1 MKNTDL
7 LTNTLIA
14 HRGLHNINDGI
25 PENSVPAFR
34 RAINKGYSIE
44 LDVHLTKD
52 KKIVVFHDNTL
63 KRVCGINKKIEECT
77 YDELL
82 KYNLFDTK
90 YKIPL
95 FKEVLNL
102 IDKKVFLLIETKV
115 LDFDG
120 ELEKELS
127 KILDN
132 YEGNFAIQSFNIYSV
147 NWFKKNK
154 KDYMVGILSCDFNK
168 QDMGNLKKWILKT
181 LITDIFIKSDFI
193 AYDIKSLP
201 NMYVTKVR
209 KHKKVL
215 GWTIRTK
222 EDFEKAK
229 LYCDGF
235 ICENIEELN

>member
-1 MKNTDL
+1 MKNTDI

-34 RAINKGYSIE
+34 QAINKGYSIE

-52 KKIVVFHDNTL
+52 KKIVVFHDNSL
-63 KRVCGINKKIEECT
+63 KRVCGINKKIEDCT

-95 FKEVLNL
+95 FKEVLSL

-132 YEGNFAIQSFNIYSV
+132 YDGDFAIQSFNIYSV
-147 NWFKKNK
+147 
-154 KDYMVGILSCDFNK
+154 
-168 QDMGNLKKWILKT
+168 
-181 LITDIFIKSDFI
+181 
-193 AYDIKSLP
+193 
-201 NMYVTKVR
+201 
-209 KHKKVL
+209 
-215 GWTIRTK
+215 IRT
-222 EDFEKAK
+222 DSPK
-229 LYCDGF
+229 LPLESISKHSLRVLVYP
-235 ICENIEELN
+235 NP